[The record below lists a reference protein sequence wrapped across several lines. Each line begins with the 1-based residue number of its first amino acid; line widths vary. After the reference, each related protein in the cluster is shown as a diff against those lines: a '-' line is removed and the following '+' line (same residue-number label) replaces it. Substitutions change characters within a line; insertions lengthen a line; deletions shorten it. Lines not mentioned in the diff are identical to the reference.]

1 MLIKDAGNRFDEYAY
16 RIGTREIADPT
27 AVLEEGSWVSLD
39 DAGKV
44 VSADGTKLAFLNLTS
59 NRTGRDNVSTQA
71 MWPKATYLMGQMELT
86 VQNSDL
92 GDTTFDSTATYGYLV
107 PLVVKAD
114 STTGQGVLT
123 PATTLEYEANT
134 TSGVV
139 TVTGNTPDQIVAYS
153 MGPADAVAKTLRICV
168 R

>member
-39 DAGKV
+39 DVGKV

-92 GDTTFDSTATYGYLV
+92 GDTTFDSTATYGYLL

-114 STTGQGVLT
+114 STTKQGVLT
-123 PATTLEYEANT
+123 LYVAET
-134 TSGVV
+134 
-139 TVTGNTPDQIVAYS
+139 NTPDQIVAYS
-153 MGPADAVAKTLRICV
+153 VGPADAVAKTLRICV